1 MGMQWLF
8 CLYFEK
14 KKKKKVVSKDTIHIY
29 AVLYEDWSRI

>member
-14 KKKKKVVSKDTIHIY
+14 KKKEVVSKDTIHIY